1 MMMILC
7 CYYLYLGYL
16 TFSRVI
22 IKNPSHLKAMAITS
36 MSSTF
41 WIVVTVAIGMIIS
54 VHVIAF
60 TYFIDS
66 PYSSGYAPSS
76 T

>member
-1 MMMILC
+1 MILC

-16 TFSRVI
+16 PFSHVI
-22 IKNPSHLKAMAITS
+22 IKNPSHPKAMAITL
-36 MSSTF
+36 MSSIF
-41 WIVVTVAIGMIIS
+41 WIVVTVAIGMIIF

-60 TYFIDS
+60 INS
-66 PYSSGYAPSS
+66 PYSSGYAPFS

>member
-7 CYYLYLGYL
+7 CCYWHLCCLP
-16 TFSRVI
+16 FSRVI
-22 IKNPSHLKAMAITS
+22 IKNPSHLKAKAIIL

-41 WIVVTVAIGMIIS
+41 WIVVTVAIDTLIF
-54 VHVIAF
+54 VHAIAF
-60 TYFIDS
+60 IAFIDS